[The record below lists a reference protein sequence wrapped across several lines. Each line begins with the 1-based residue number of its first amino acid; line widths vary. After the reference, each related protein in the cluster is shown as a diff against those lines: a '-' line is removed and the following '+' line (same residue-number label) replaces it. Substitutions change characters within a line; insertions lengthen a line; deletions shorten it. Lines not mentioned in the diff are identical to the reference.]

1 MNVVGWFE
9 IYCSDL
15 ERAGKFYSTVLDVQL
30 TDNQMEDFSM
40 KMFPEDM
47 QSYGSA
53 GALAYEANMA
63 PGANSTVVYFNC
75 EDCAVEASRI
85 VAAGGSVLREKMSI
99 GEHGFIVMGQDTE
112 GNMFGLH
119 SMQ

>member
-15 ERAGKFYSTVLDVQL
+15 ERAGKFYSTVLDIQL
-30 TDNQMEDFSM
+30 TDNLMAEFAM

-47 QSYGSA
+47 NSYGSS
-53 GALAYEANMA
+53 GALAYEANMS
-63 PGANSTVVYFNC
+63 PGGNSTVVYFNC
-75 EDCAVEASRI
+75 EDCAIEAGRI
-85 VAAGGSVLREKMSI
+85 SAAGGIVLREKMAI
-99 GEHGFIVMGQDTE
+99 GEHGFIAMGQDTE
-112 GNMFGLH
+112 GNVFGLH